1 MKLILENWRKFV
13 ENQQPITL
21 DESQLLPE
29 ILKFDLNEELLNEVD
44 TDPEAM
50 SVDEIRKIPSE
61 EIISIYNQMIPKQTK
76 ADLAGARASKRSQM
90 SGELQKTKAQL
101 GKYQK
106 TGFFDKVV
114 NSIKIIMNDIF
125 NTDYEAFDKKSVEE
139 KKEELNTKVNN
150 NILQDFTPL
159 EREVIRSIAL
169 FTGGN
174 VPTVRAPK
182 AFDEK
187 KVGVLEFVNK
197 SVTTW
202 FSPTRETYEK
212 ANIILS
218 KLQQK
223 EIEDSPEL
231 FRGLEL
237 STQDGEHV
245 PITAYQVGRPINIGT
260 FISFSTNP
268 HVSWDRF
275 SGVTSPT
282 KDKISTMFVVPAG
295 MLRRGVS
302 VDDFSAHRGEKEII
316 SSGDFRITSIG
327 AASDRDMNDWKN
339 NQFNSFEDLYNNFEY
354 EGITFKE
361 FYEHIGYSNDAE
373 LARAKSKAWWFFAE
387 KMKVVIE
394 MEQL

>member
-29 ILKFDLNEELLNEVD
+29 ILKFDLNEELLSEVD

-50 SVDEIRKIPSE
+50 SVGEITEIPSE
-61 EIISIYNQMIPKQTK
+61 EIIRVYNEMIPKQTK
-76 ADLAGARASKRSQM
+76 ADIAGARASSRAQAA
-90 SGELQKTKAQL
+90 GELRKAKAQL
-101 GKYQK
+101 DRYQE
-106 TGFFDKVV
+106 TGFFSKIVNSAKVV
-114 NSIKIIMNDIF
+114 MNDVF
-125 NTDYEAFDKKSVEE
+125 NTEYEAFDKKSVEE
-139 KKEELNTKVNN
+139 KRKELDTKVYN
-150 NILQDFTPL
+150 NILQDFSPL
-159 EREVIRSIAL
+159 EREIIRAIIL

-174 VPTVRAPK
+174 VPTVRAPLD
-182 AFDEK
+182 FDEQQTA
-187 KVGVLEFVNK
+187 VLAALNK

-202 FSPTRETYEK
+202 FTPTRETYEK

-245 PITAYQVGRPINIGT
+245 PITAYQVGRSINIGT

-316 SSGDFRITSIG
+316 SSGEFRITSIG